1 MNLLLGHVDS
11 CVDYTRPMAQRLLTT
26 SCCVQ
31 WWKTNHTCP
40 MKMIHRRQGSTCHQL
55 DLLIKVRDTTTQ
67 ATLCSQCLTMQRT
80 PPEGAMLMA
89 ACLAQQLRFP
99 ADLRNVLRTLKFS
112 HLWQDDRYEKYVFG
126 DPQILNQMMVSASV
140 DKGIFTGGTAYMLL
154 LAH

>member
-1 MNLLLGHVDS
+1 MDLLLSHVGGLV
-11 CVDYTRPMAQRLLTT
+11 CRLLSPHGTRTAT

-31 WWKTNHTCP
+31 WWRTTHTCP
-40 MKMIHRRQGSTCHQL
+40 MNLIHRRQGSTCHQL
-55 DLLIKVRDTTTQ
+55 DLIKVRDTTTQ
-67 ATLCSQCLTMQRT
+67 PTLCSQCLTMQRT

-126 DPQILNQMMVSASV
+126 DPQILNQMMVSAYV
-140 DKGIFTGGTAYMLL
+140 DKSFLTGGTAYLL
-154 LAH
+154 LVHS